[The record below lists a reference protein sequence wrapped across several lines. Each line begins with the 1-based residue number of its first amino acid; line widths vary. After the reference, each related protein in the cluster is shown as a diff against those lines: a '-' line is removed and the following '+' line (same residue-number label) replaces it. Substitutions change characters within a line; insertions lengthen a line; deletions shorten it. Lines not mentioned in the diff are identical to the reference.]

1 MNQTTRNP
9 AKVMSV
15 VEVLNRLGKGGA
27 IEPLLIA

>member
-15 VEVLNRLGKGGA
+15 VEVLNHLGKGGA